1 MVGGVSSLSVVGL
14 GGGGVGWVV
23 AVEGSGGQGKV
34 AVCKWREIMTNK
46 HFWIHKIILHVPVD
60 IEMTGA
66 ARVKMFKTPPLLPT
80 E

>member
-14 GGGGVGWVV
+14 GGGWVGWVV
-23 AVEGSGGQGKV
+23 AVEGSGGHGKV

-46 HFWIHKIILHVPVD
+46 HFWIHIPVD

-66 ARVKMFKTPPLLPT
+66 ARVKVFKPPPLLPT